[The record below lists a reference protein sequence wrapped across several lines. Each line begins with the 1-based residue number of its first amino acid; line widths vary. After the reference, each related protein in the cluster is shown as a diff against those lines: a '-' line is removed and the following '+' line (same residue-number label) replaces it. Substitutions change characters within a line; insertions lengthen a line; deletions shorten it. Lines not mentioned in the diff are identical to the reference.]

1 MADRARKLR
10 VLPPFQSQATMTT
23 ATASTIRKKPALMAT
38 MVGAI
43 GVVFGDIG
51 TSPLYALKECFN
63 PEHGVPF
70 SDQTVFGILSML
82 LWAMTLVVSIK
93 YVVFVMRADNNG
105 EGGILALTA
114 LAMRA
119 SGGSARFT
127 RTLMMLG
134 LLGAAMFYGDA
145 VITPAI
151 SVLSAIEGME
161 IMAPALQTWVLPLA
175 LIVLIGLFLLQKQGT
190 HVVGRLFG
198 PIMLIWFV
206 LLGLIGL
213 ASVVKSPQVLV
224 ALSPTYA
231 LEFAFRHTILAFIV
245 FGSVFLA
252 LTGAEALYAD
262 MGHFGARPIRFAWF
276 YIAMPCLLLNYFGQG
291 ALLLREPSAVQNPF
305 FLLMPNWAVGPMVVL
320 ATAATVIAS
329 QAVISGAFSMTA
341 QAVHLGYAPRMKI
354 LYTSDVEIGQ
364 IYVPVVNYILLLL
377 VVAVVLAFGKSDNLA
392 AAYGI
397 AVTTTMLLTTGLVTV
412 VMHNAWKWSLPVV
425 ASLGAVFLA
434 VDLSFFSANLLKIAA
449 GGWFPLLLGGLIFF
463 LMVTWHTGTQLLKA
477 RNVEGGIPLEP
488 FMEGL
493 LRHPPYRVDGT
504 AVYLT
509 PSIEFVPLAL
519 LHNLKHNHVLH
530 KRVLF
535 IHFRTLAV
543 PYVEPAKRMVLKTI
557 GEDIYTAVVDFGF
570 KETPAVDDIVKNVG
584 QRLNIVFED
593 METSFFITRATVVPS
608 PLPGMAMWRE
618 SLFAWMQHN
627 SAKPSDFFRIPAN
640 RLVELGSK
648 VEI

>member
-1 MADRARKLR
+1 
-10 VLPPFQSQATMTT
+10 MTT
-23 ATASTIRKKPALMAT
+23 AAANTTTKKPALMAT
-38 MVGAI
+38 MMGAI

-70 SDQTVFGILSML
+70 SDQTVYGILSML
-82 LWAMTLVVSIK
+82 FWAMTLVVSVK
-93 YVVFVMRADNNG
+93 YVLFVMRADNNG

-119 SGGSARFT
+119 SSGSARFT
-127 RTLMMLG
+127 RTLMLLG

-161 IMAPALQTWVLPLA
+161 IMAPALQAWVLPLA
-175 LIVLIGLFLLQKQGT
+175 LVVLIGLFLLQKHGT

-198 PIMLIWFV
+198 PIMLLWFV
-206 LLGLIGL
+206 LLGLLGL
-213 ASVVKSPQVLV
+213 ISVVQSPNILV
-224 ALSPTYA
+224 ALNPVYA
-231 LEFAFRHTILAFIV
+231 IEFGFRHTMQAFIV

-291 ALLLREPSAVQNPF
+291 AMLLREPSAVQNPF
-305 FLLMPNWAVGPMVVL
+305 FLLMPAWAVGPMVVL

-364 IYVPVVNYILLLL
+364 IYVPVVNYVVLVL

-397 AVTTTMLLTTGLVTV
+397 AVTTTMVLTTGLVTV
-412 VMHNAWKWSLPVV
+412 VMRNAWKWSLPVV
-425 ASLGAVFLA
+425 ACIGAVFLA

-493 LRHPPYRVDGT
+493 LRHPPHRVDGT

-509 PSIEFVPLAL
+509 PSMDFVPLAL

-530 KRVLF
+530 ERVLF

-543 PYVEPAKRMVLKTI
+543 PYVQPAKRLAIKTI
-557 GEDIYTAVVDFGF
+557 GDNIYAAVADFGF
-570 KETPAVDDIVKNVG
+570 KETPAVDEIVKNVG
-584 QRLNIVFED
+584 ERLGVVFED

-618 SLFAWMQHN
+618 ALFAWMQHN

>member
-1 MADRARKLR
+1 
-10 VLPPFQSQATMTT
+10 MTT
-23 ATASTIRKKPALMAT
+23 ATASTITKKPALMAT

-70 SDQTVFGILSML
+70 SDQTVYGVLSML
-82 LWAMTLVVSIK
+82 FWAMTLVVSIK

-119 SGGSARFT
+119 SGGGARIT
-127 RTLMMLG
+127 GTLMLLG
-134 LLGAAMFYGDA
+134 LLGASMFYGDA

-161 IMAPALQTWVLPLA
+161 IMTPALQPWVLPLS
-175 LIVLIGLFLLQKQGT
+175 LIVLIGLFLLQKHGT

-198 PIMLIWFV
+198 PVMVIWFV

-213 ASVVKSPQVLV
+213 ASVVRSPQILV
-224 ALSPTYA
+224 ALSPVYA
-231 LEFAFRHTILAFIV
+231 IEFMFRHAVQAFVV

-262 MGHFGARPIRFAWF
+262 MGHFGARPIRYAWF

-305 FLLMPNWAVGPMVVL
+305 FLLMPTWAVAPMVLL

-364 IYVPVVNYILLLL
+364 IYVPMVNYVLLLL

-412 VMHNAWKWSLPVV
+412 VMHNAWKWSVPVV
-425 ASLGAVFLA
+425 AALGTVFLA
-434 VDLSFFSANLLKIAA
+434 VDLSFFGANLLKIAA

-463 LMVTWHTGTQLLKA
+463 LMVTWHTGTQLLRA

-488 FMEGL
+488 FMESL
-493 LRHPPYRVDGT
+493 LRNPPYRVDGT

-530 KRVLF
+530 SRVLF
-535 IHFRTLAV
+535 IHFRTQAV
-543 PYVEPAKRMVLKTI
+543 PYVEPAKRLVVKTLAP
-557 GEDIYTAVVDFGF
+557 DIYTDVADFGF
-570 KETPAVDDIVKNVG
+570 KETPAVDEIVSAVG
-584 QRLNIVFED
+584 QRLGIVFED

-608 PLPGMAMWRE
+608 TLPGMAMWRE